1 MKYDDELILKAAWY
15 YYIENMTQQ
24 AIASKLEISRMKVIR
39 LLDVARETG
48 VIQFRIS
55 PDLGKH
61 LPVEQALREK
71 WDLKDVLIIPTPDD
85 RNQLNEYLALAAA
98 NYLADRISENTF
110 INMGYGDTPS
120 RVLNHLANIIDTPV
134 SVVSFTGGVNYYLPN
149 STSNVFKARL
159 HLYPAPLLLSSKEVC
174 QAILQEPSMMEIR
187 RMVGLSSFSIVGIGA
202 MNNDATIISN
212 GILSKND
219 FTYLTMKG
227 AVGDVLTHFIDKDGA
242 PVVTNIEDR
251 LISTPLS
258 TLKELNKVIGI
269 AGGEQKVTVIKAALK
284 GGYID
289 SLITDEETARK
300 LIGE

>member
-1 MKYDDELILKAAWY
+1 MRYDDELVLKAAWY

-24 AIASKLEISRMKVIR
+24 SIAMKLGISRMKVIR
-39 LLDVARETG
+39 LLETAKETG
-48 VIQFRIS
+48 VIQFKIS
-55 PDLGKH
+55 QDMGKH
-61 LPVEQALREK
+61 LHAEQK
-71 WDLKDVLIIPTPDD
+71 LKEMWNLKNVLIVPTPD
-85 RNQLNEYLALAAA
+85 NKSKINEYLAMAAA
-98 NYLADRISENTF
+98 NYLADQITENTF

-120 RVLNHLANIIDTPV
+120 RVLNHLATITDVPV
-134 SVVSFTGGVNYYLPN
+134 SFVSFTGGVNYYLPN
-149 STSNVFKARL
+149 SASNTFKARL

-174 QAILQEPSMMEIR
+174 QAILQEPSVTEIR
-187 RMVGLSSFSIVGIGA
+187 RMVRLSSFSIVGIGA

-242 PVVTNIEDR
+242 PVVTSIEDR
-251 LISTPLS
+251 LVSTPLE
-258 TLKELNKVIGI
+258 TLKELNNVIGI
-269 AGGEQKVTVIKAALK
+269 AGGEQKTTVIKAALK

-289 SLITDEETARK
+289 SLITDEDTAKK

>member
-1 MKYDDELILKAAWY
+1 
-15 YYIENMTQQ
+15 
-24 AIASKLEISRMKVIR
+24 
-39 LLDVARETG
+39 
-48 VIQFRIS
+48 
-55 PDLGKH
+55 
-61 LPVEQALREK
+61 
-71 WDLKDVLIIPTPDD
+71 
-85 RNQLNEYLALAAA
+85 
-98 NYLADRISENTF
+98 
-110 INMGYGDTPS
+110 
-120 RVLNHLANIIDTPV
+120 
-134 SVVSFTGGVNYYLPN
+134 
-149 STSNVFKARL
+149 
-159 HLYPAPLLLSSKEVC
+159 
-174 QAILQEPSMMEIR
+174 MMEIR

-227 AVGDVLTHFIDKDGA
+227 AVGDVLTHFIDKNGA

-251 LISTPLS
+251 LVSTPLS
-258 TLKELNKVIGI
+258 TLKELNNVIGI